1 MSEYNILNTLHQMTM
16 VSNVYKTQSQTSDHV
31 IANLLVVGFS
41 GQLKGWWDNYL
52 TTYEQNKILKAVKKD
67 KDNQPI
73 LDEQNTEIQDA
84 VAFLIFS
91 ISKHF
96 IGDPSHLKDKNSEL
110 LSNLKCK
117 KRTDFKWYK
126 DTFMTRIMQRT
137 DNNQP
142 FWKEKFLARLS
153 ILLGEKVRNQI
164 RETYKGII
172 PYENLTYGKIISFT
186 QKEGLK
192 ICQDMKLQKPLKRE
206 DRKSTR
212 LNSSHFQVSRMPS
225 SA

>member
-16 VSNVYKTQSQTSDHV
+16 VSNVYKTQSQTSDHA
-31 IANLLVVGFS
+31 IANLLVAGFS

-52 TTYEQNKILKAVKKD
+52 TTHEQNEILTAIKKD

-84 VAFLIFS
+84 VASLIFS

-96 IGDPSHLKDKNSEL
+96 TDDPSHLKDKNSEL

-117 KRTDFKWYK
+117 KLTDFKWYK

-142 FWKEKFLARLS
+142 FWK
-153 ILLGEKVRNQI
+153 
-164 RETYKGII
+164 
-172 PYENLTYGKIISFT
+172 
-186 QKEGLK
+186 
-192 ICQDMKLQKPLKRE
+192 
-206 DRKSTR
+206 
-212 LNSSHFQVSRMPS
+212 
-225 SA
+225 